1 MPIVRDIMTVDIKT
15 AKSNTTL
22 EEVASM
28 MRDEDVGAIPI
39 LKEEELVGIVNGR
52 DIVIRCIV
60 EGNDPAEMTA
70 DAIVTEELETID
82 PDADVQEA
90 ARIMAERQVRR
101 LPVVE
106 DGRLAGMISL
116 GGVAVKHA
124 DGARQ
129 RRGPEKHFRGGKA
142 RSRHHSE
149 ENAGVHRARAQGST
163 CARRADRV
171 GEQSSMWVLAAVL

>member
-15 AKSNTTL
+15 ANPNTTL

-52 DIVIRCIV
+52 DIVIRCIA

-124 DGARQ
+124 DGRVSGEALRNISEGVKPGAATTARKT
-129 RRGPEKHFRGGKA
+129 P
-142 RSRHHSE
+142 
-149 ENAGVHRARAQGST
+149 VYIAQGRRA
-163 CARRADRV
+163 ARRKAN
-171 GEQSSMWVLAAVL
+171 